1 VSSRAAVIAALEQ
14 RIAMRCYEIQVN
26 AHAEL
31 VAVTPV
37 DTGFARSNWQPTLDA
52 PAEGTVTALD
62 SPGEPPGEGFDASR
76 IRFVTN
82 NATYI
87 RRLDAG
93 HSAQAPAG
101 FVRAA
106 LARAVAS

>member
-1 VSSRAAVIAALEQ
+1 MASRAAVLAALEQ
-14 RIAMRCYEIQVN
+14 RIAQRCYEIQVN

-31 VAVTPV
+31 IASTPV
-37 DTGFARSNWQPTLDA
+37 DTGFARANWQPTLDA
-52 PAEGTVTALD
+52 PAEGTVAALD
-62 SPGEPPGEGFDASR
+62 SPDEPPGDGFDASR
-76 IRFVTN
+76 LRFVTN